1 MLLDEILTEKILSC
15 AYTVHSTLGPGLL
28 EKTYEECL
36 FYELKQNGFVVE
48 KQKEIP
54 LKYKG
59 IWIDVGYRIDLLVE
73 GRIILELKTVED
85 LMPIHTA
92 QLLTYLKLTECK
104 IGYLI
109 NFNVRSLKSG
119 IKRYIV

>member
-15 AYTVHSTLGPGLL
+15 AYTVHSELGPGLL
-28 EKTYEECL
+28 EKVYEECL
-36 FYELKQNGFVVE
+36 YYELKQNGFVVE

-54 LKYKG
+54 LKYKE
-59 IWIDVGYRIDLLVE
+59 IWIDVGYRLDLLVE
-73 GRIILELKTVED
+73 NRIILELKTVED
-85 LMPIHTA
+85 LMPVHTA
-92 QLLTYLKLTECK
+92 QLLTYLKLTKCQ

-119 IKRYIV
+119 IKRYII

>member
-15 AYTVHSTLGPGLL
+15 AYTVHSVLGPGLL

-36 FYELKQNGFVVE
+36 YYELKQNGFAVE

-54 LKYKG
+54 LKYKD
-59 IWIDVGYRIDLLVE
+59 IWIDVGYRLDLLVE
-73 GRIILELKTVED
+73 GRIILELKVVED
-85 LMPIHTA
+85 LAPIHTA
-92 QLLTYLKLTECK
+92 QLLTYLKLTECH

-109 NFNVRSLKSG
+109 NFNVKSLKNG
-119 IKRYIV
+119 IKRYII